1 MSSPINI
8 QNHSSS
14 SSPTTT
20 SSFSSNPTSPSL
32 SKYSSSNNNSNNSIS
47 SIRSSKI
54 SMSRSSSFEYSV
66 STLSSSPEKG
76 DANMSNNMKAAATTN
91 KYFHENIPDRDL
103 ADRIMQSTTYVRSC
117 QETIATLQERHTGTV
132 AWTEHSGYLRKRSV
146 SQHDNMNRLNLR
158 FFTLAPNLTTI
169 GMRSSMK
176 RKRRPSALFSYYTKD
191 PGDDKRI
198 KPKRTFVLTRD
209 TYVQEEGS
217 LGFSLWNQNFEE
229 DEEPK
234 LIIQLKVPND
244 QENGNTEYRNS
255 WIEHLNYTIRICKT
269 KETQDSMMFITD
281 FMGFPEAEHSI
292 ENLLETKDAME
303 KLQQKIIKL
312 KRLVLL
318 VELNNGSGGTPN
330 AILSAENIA
339 RMRMSSVSAKTN
351 RYSNVSSRA
360 SSTNSKRRC
369 SLMTENMIRLSD
381 VAINAIEDDEEDTSD
396 VKDNDDDDLNN
407 DMKKKMGV
415 LDQANISQYTQA
427 VINNQKSP
435 NRIGKIKPG
444 KSRRKM
450 KNKKTIA
457 RKSESSYL

>member
-8 QNHSSS
+8 QNHSS

-32 SKYSSSNNNSNNSIS
+32 SKYSSSNSNSNNSIR

-146 SQHDNMNRLNLR
+146 SQHDNMNRLHLR

-169 GMRSSMK
+169 GTKSSMK

-234 LIIQLKVPND
+234 LIIELKVPND

-318 VELNNGSGGTPN
+318 GELNNGSAGTPN

-339 RMRMSSVSAKTN
+339 RMRMSTN
-351 RYSNVSSRA
+351 RYSTVSSRA

-381 VAINAIEDDEEDTSD
+381 VAMNAIEDDEEDTSD

-407 DMKKKMGV
+407 DMKKKMSV

>member
-1 MSSPINI
+1 
-8 QNHSSS
+8 
-14 SSPTTT
+14 
-20 SSFSSNPTSPSL
+20 
-32 SKYSSSNNNSNNSIS
+32 
-47 SIRSSKI
+47 
-54 SMSRSSSFEYSV
+54 
-66 STLSSSPEKG
+66 
-76 DANMSNNMKAAATTN
+76 
-91 KYFHENIPDRDL
+91 
-103 ADRIMQSTTYVRSC
+103 
-117 QETIATLQERHTGTV
+117 
-132 AWTEHSGYLRKRSV
+132 
-146 SQHDNMNRLNLR
+146 
-158 FFTLAPNLTTI
+158 
-169 GMRSSMK
+169 
-176 RKRRPSALFSYYTKD
+176 
-191 PGDDKRI
+191 
-198 KPKRTFVLTRD
+198 
-209 TYVQEEGS
+209 
-217 LGFSLWNQNFEE
+217 
-229 DEEPK
+229 
-234 LIIQLKVPND
+234 
-244 QENGNTEYRNS
+244 
-255 WIEHLNYTIRICKT
+255 
-269 KETQDSMMFITD
+269 
-281 FMGFPEAEHSI
+281 
-292 ENLLETKDAME
+292 ME

-381 VAINAIEDDEEDTSD
+381 VAMNAIKDDEEDTND

>member
-1 MSSPINI
+1 M
-8 QNHSSS
+8 
-14 SSPTTT
+14 
-20 SSFSSNPTSPSL
+20 
-32 SKYSSSNNNSNNSIS
+32 
-47 SIRSSKI
+47 
-54 SMSRSSSFEYSV
+54 
-66 STLSSSPEKG
+66 
-76 DANMSNNMKAAATTN
+76 
-91 KYFHENIPDRDL
+91 
-103 ADRIMQSTTYVRSC
+103 
-117 QETIATLQERHTGTV
+117 
-132 AWTEHSGYLRKRSV
+132 
-146 SQHDNMNRLNLR
+146 
-158 FFTLAPNLTTI
+158 
-169 GMRSSMK
+169 
-176 RKRRPSALFSYYTKD
+176 
-191 PGDDKRI
+191 
-198 KPKRTFVLTRD
+198 
-209 TYVQEEGS
+209 
-217 LGFSLWNQNFEE
+217 
-229 DEEPK
+229 
-234 LIIQLKVPND
+234 KVPND

-303 KLQQKIIKL
+303 KLQQKLIKL

-318 VELNNGSGGTPN
+318 EELNNGSGGTSN
-330 AILSAENIA
+330 AILNAENIA
-339 RMRMSSVSAKTN
+339 RMRNSSVSTKMN

-360 SSTNSKRRC
+360 SSRNSSKRRC

-381 VAINAIEDDEEDTSD
+381 VAMNAIEDDEEDTSD

>member
-14 SSPTTT
+14 STTT

-32 SKYSSSNNNSNNSIS
+32 SKHSSNNNNNSNNSIS

-76 DANMSNNMKAAATTN
+76 GANMSNNMKAAATTN

-117 QETIATLQERHTGTV
+117 QETIATLQKRHTGTV
-132 AWTEHSGYLRKRSV
+132 AWTEHTGYLRKRSV

-169 GMRSSMK
+169 GTKSSMK
-176 RKRRPSALFSYYTKD
+176 KKRRPSALFSYYTKD

-303 KLQQKIIKL
+303 KLQQKLIKL

-318 VELNNGSGGTPN
+318 EELNNGSGGTSN
-330 AILSAENIA
+330 AILNAENIA
-339 RMRMSSVSAKTN
+339 RMRNSSVSTKMN

-360 SSTNSKRRC
+360 SSRNSSKRRC

-381 VAINAIEDDEEDTSD
+381 VAMNSIKDDVEDTSD
-396 VKDNDDDDLNN
+396 VTDNDDDDLSN
-407 DMKKKMGV
+407 DMKKKMSV

-427 VINNQKSP
+427 AINTQKSSP
-435 NRIGKIKPG
+435 IKPG
-444 KSRRKM
+444 KRSNNRRKM